1 MKKII
6 YFALI
11 FFIGIGTT
19 GAQDTQNADNLIN
32 FNDVTI
38 NNIPVLQLD
47 KASLIQDFGQPLSVS
62 PYFNEMG
69 NVYGDD
75 YNYNGIEFYVEKG
88 FVMTFVVTGKQYSI
102 TPYNIRVGDNMNKL
116 KSYFPISFKNMKGDA
131 KEYVIGVDI
140 KETDRYLYIQANPN
154 YIITKISVI
163 SY

>member
-11 FFIGIGTT
+11 FFIGINASW
-19 GAQDTQNADNLIN
+19 AQGSQYADNLID

-47 KASLIQDFGQPLSVS
+47 KASLIQHFGQPLSVS

-75 YNYNGIEFYVEKG
+75 YDYNGVEFYVERDV
-88 FVMTFVVTGKQYSI
+88 VMTFVVTGKQYSI
-102 TPYNIRVGDNMNKL
+102 TPYDIKVGDNIDKL
-116 KSYFPISFKNMKGDA
+116 KPYLPQSFKNMKGDS
-131 KEYVIGVDI
+131 KGYVVGVDI
-140 KETDRYLYIQANPN
+140 KETDRYLYIQTDPN
-154 YIITKISVI
+154 YVITKISVI